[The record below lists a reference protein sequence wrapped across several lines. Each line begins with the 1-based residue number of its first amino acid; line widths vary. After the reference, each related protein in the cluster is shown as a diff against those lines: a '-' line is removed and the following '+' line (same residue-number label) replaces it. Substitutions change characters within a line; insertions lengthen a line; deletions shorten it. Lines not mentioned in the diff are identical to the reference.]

1 MKRKRSLWPAKKEH
15 EIIDLI
21 SDDEEQEP
29 VANYQRTVGDEQTPA
44 KLPRKRKP
52 QVDRRPNE
60 ETNRHRRNYLGSG
73 SHKWIGGRTRRP
85 TDTGEIT

>member
-52 QVDRRPNE
+52 QVDRRPNDVPTAGRSAVALKRAQVE
-60 ETNRHRRNYLGSG
+60 LGS
-73 SHKWIGGRTRRP
+73 
-85 TDTGEIT
+85 